1 MHVTLVQATYPAR
14 GKLKTTLASNH
25 QAIPAEILHR
35 RRSGV
40 LRGRVGPIH
49 SEPRTEPITDIG
61 FDKDFHSIY
70 TLGKQIGKGT
80 EGDVF
85 IGHSVQSNEEFAV
98 KRVKKLFLENDDGDT
113 NGIKPEFCNRMRD
126 TVDIYNQ
133 IGSGLTI
140 AYLYGAYEDDEYVYT
155 VQELCS
161 GGELWEHIGDHY
173 SEAYAARIMRSVLQ
187 TMAQLHDHGVVW
199 RDSKPENFLFLND
212 SEDSPLKAVDFG
224 TAVRCRQGEHITIRA
239 GSPLYVAPEVLKP
252 QRYNHS
258 ADLWGA
264 GMLAFMILTAQLPF
278 TTTDASVSVADL
290 YSGRV
295 NITRRQAFE
304 ALLGYHID
312 LESQYFCALSD
323 GAQEFIR
330 MLLQH
335 DPELRPTAEEALQ
348 HHWIQ
353 SDASDEP
360 FSSSLVQ
367 RLQRFGSYNRF
378 KQVVLQAMV
387 QEVIDTDHMLIP
399 RDLHDE
405 FAKLDVDGDGTVS
418 IYVLRDKLQAEPFSL
433 SPQEVERLLK
443 QIDTN
448 DTDDVKYDEWLAAML
463 TWTSVQKCQEW
474 DKWVEK
480 AFSQMDSSGSGS
492 LTTEELSRFL
502 CSDGLCL
509 SADRLRDALQ
519 DAHGAAAASADEG
532 DGLSLQ
538 TFKDLMRGGPRPDGS
553 RDDDDLNIYGNRVSP
568 SKADLLTEKTA
579 KL

>member
-1 MHVTLVQATYPAR
+1 MQTEPQQA
-14 GKLKTTLASNH
+14 
-25 QAIPAEILHR
+25 
-35 RRSGV
+35 
-40 LRGRVGPIH
+40 
-49 SEPRTEPITDIG
+49 EPRAEPITEIG
-61 FDKDFHSIY
+61 FDKNFHSLY
-70 TLGKQIGKGT
+70 TLGKRIGKGA

-85 IGHSVQSNEEFAV
+85 IGHSIQSHEEFAV
-98 KRVKKLFLENDDGDT
+98 KRVKKLFRPDEEGGGL
-113 NGIKPEFCNRMRD
+113 KPDFCNRMRD
-126 TVDIYNQ
+126 TVDIYHQ
-133 IGSGLTI
+133 IGRGLTI
-140 AYLYGAYEDDEYVYT
+140 AYLYGAFEDEECVYT

-161 GGELWEHIGDHY
+161 GGELWQHIGDHY

-187 TMAQLHDHGVVW
+187 TMAQLHAHGVVW

-212 SEDSPLKAVDFG
+212 REDSPLKAVDFG
-224 TAVRCRQGEHITIRA
+224 TAVRCAPGEHITIRA

-312 LESQYFCALSD
+312 LESEHFLALSD
-323 GAQEFIR
+323 GAQEFLK
-330 MLLQH
+330 MLLEH
-335 DPELRPTAEEALQ
+335 DPKKRPTAQEALQ

-353 SDASDEP
+353 SDAPDAP

-387 QEVIDTDHMLIP
+387 QEVITTDHMLIP
-399 RDLHDE
+399 QDLHEE

-418 IYVLRDKLQAEPFSL
+418 VHALREKLQTEPFCL
-433 SPQEVERLLK
+433 SAQEVERLLK

-448 DTDDVKYDEWLAAML
+448 DTQDVKYDEWLAAML
-463 TWTSVQKCQEW
+463 TWKSVQKCQEW
-474 DKWVEK
+474 DRWVES
-480 AFSQMDSSGSGS
+480 AFAQIDSSGSGT
-492 LTTEELSRFL
+492 LTVEELSRFL

-509 SADRLRDALQ
+509 SEDRLREALR
-519 DAHGAAAASADEG
+519 DAHGAATAGEG
-532 DGLSLQ
+532 DELSLQ
-538 TFKDLMRGGPRPDGS
+538 SFKELMMGPAAS
-553 RDDDDLNIYGNRVSP
+553 RDSLDDDDELHMYGSRLSSSREDLDSEKSGSQDEDDTAAGKDSP
-568 SKADLLTEKTA
+568 DQAA
-579 KL
+579 A